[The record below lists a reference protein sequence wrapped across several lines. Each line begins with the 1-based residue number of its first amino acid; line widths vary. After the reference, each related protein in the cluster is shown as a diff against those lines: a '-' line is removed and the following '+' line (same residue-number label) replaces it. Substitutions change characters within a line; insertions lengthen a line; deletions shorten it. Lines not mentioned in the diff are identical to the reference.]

1 MFCKNFIH
9 DSIISISTTK
19 TKFKNCRVV
28 VYTFMQMVT
37 KQKFG
42 FCANEKGEKALHTL
56 KHVMLNI
63 VGADYLFFAVFW
75 DYVVIKE

>member
-1 MFCKNFIH
+1 M
-9 DSIISISTTK
+9 
-19 TKFKNCRVV
+19 

-75 DYVVIKE
+75 DYVVIKEWNSVRNVKTVLKKVELCSV

>member
-1 MFCKNFIH
+1 
-9 DSIISISTTK
+9 
-19 TKFKNCRVV
+19 V

-75 DYVVIKE
+75 DYVVIKEWNSVRNVKTVLKKVELCSV

>member
-1 MFCKNFIH
+1 
-9 DSIISISTTK
+9 
-19 TKFKNCRVV
+19 
-28 VYTFMQMVT
+28 MQMVT